1 VRPRRSPLVA
11 LALLAALTGCASQGS
26 EKSTPDRASAAPD
39 DPSLGLQAR
48 HKVQAVEPDVG
59 VPSQTE
65 VQVEVP
71 RDPEEELAQAPAG
84 ASVDKPPTDD
94 EIRAAL
100 KQISGVP
107 GQRARLNP
115 DGTAT
120 APENAPPVIKQM
132 IAAANAIART
142 PYIWGGGHGS
152 IFARGY
158 DCSGSLSFAF
168 IQAGLLDKPMAN
180 GWRLMGEPGRGK
192 WLTVHTNTGHV
203 WMELAGLRYD
213 TSALHLNGSRWT
225 DQMRSTAGFTSRRL
239 PGL

>member
-1 VRPRRSPLVA
+1 VRPRSSLLVA
-11 LALLAALTGCASQGS
+11 LTLLAGLGGCASQGS
-26 EKSTPDRASAAPD
+26 EKSTPDRASATPD
-39 DPSLGLQAR
+39 DPTLGLQA
-48 HKVQAVEPDVG
+48 HHQAQAVEPDVG

-71 RDPEEELAQAPAG
+71 RDPEEELAQAPSG
-84 ASVDKPPTDD
+84 STVDKPPTDD

-100 KQISGVP
+100 KQIEGVP

-132 IAAANAIART
+132 VAAANAIART

-180 GWRLMGEPGRGK
+180 GWRLMGQAGRGK
-192 WLTVHTNTGHV
+192 WLTVHTNSGHV

-225 DQMRSTAGFTSRRL
+225 NQMRSTAGFTSRRL

>member
-1 VRPRRSPLVA
+1 MPPRRPTHVA
-11 LALLAALTGCASQGS
+11 LACALALALAGCSSQDDDKPAPS
-26 EKSTPDRASAAPD
+26 RASAD

-48 HKVQAVEPDVG
+48 PHPQAVEPDVG
-59 VPSQTE
+59 LPSATE
-65 VQVEVP
+65 VQIEVP
-71 RDPEEELAQAPAG
+71 RDPEEELAKAPAG
-84 ASVDKPPTDD
+84 TEHDAPPTDA

-100 KQISGVP
+100 KQIEGVP

-142 PYIWGGGHGS
+142 PYIWGGGHGR
-152 IFARGY
+152 IFDRGY

-168 IQAGLLDKPMAN
+168 IHAGLLDKPIAN
-180 GWRLMGEPGRGK
+180 GWRLMGEAGHGK
-192 WLTVHTNTGHV
+192 WLTVYSSTGHV

-213 TSALHLNGSRWT
+213 TSALRIAGSRWT
-225 DQMRSTAGFTSRRL
+225 DQPRSTAGFRQRRL